1 VSILKDTRNKFDLPS
16 SGGEALEDQL
26 AGIFDSTKEKNHE
39 STVGKAFHENP
50 SLLETTLQKPSLPPR
65 LDQNYGSD
73 AAAKYR
79 AKIRAKTGGRLLPT
93 SVAATG
99 KGPGQAG
106 DGASLRAAREIVGRQ
121 ENTASQWMLRPGT
134 STLLRW
140 LAVRSMLTVL
150 LPGPTTSQDL
160 LDKLMKQVEN
170 VGDQFAYVISEEQAV
185 SSSREDIFRS
195 ISDRIGIDSSKIM
208 VVTKSNVNIKEAR
221 RLQFWTCKC
230 QQSSGAN
237 DGYHSYADYC
247 IASVNEVQHKIEDVN
262 GISYRQ

>member
-170 VGDQFAYVISEEQAV
+170 VGTSLHMSYLKSRLFQAAEKIFFAASQIELGLIHQKSWSSRKVMSTSKRQGDYNFGRASV
-185 SSSREDIFRS
+185 SSLLVQMMDTT
-195 ISDRIGIDSSKIM
+195 
-208 VVTKSNVNIKEAR
+208 VTQIIV
-221 RLQFWTCKC
+221 
-230 QQSSGAN
+230 
-237 DGYHSYADYC
+237 
-247 IASVNEVQHKIEDVN
+247 
-262 GISYRQ
+262 